1 MGRESAGVS
10 ALFGA
15 DVAATGDVASSM
27 SATMKLHEAAFGL
40 GAGGCPDVAR
50 DCN

>member
-27 SATMKLHEAAFGL
+27 PARMKLLL
-40 GAGGCPDVAR
+40 GPVLGVR
-50 DCN
+50 DCGERL